1 MTRAILL
8 VALLAAC
15 AGCSTT
21 VTRLPP
27 PAARARES
35 GVVPIESV
43 EISNAN
49 LLLLSFIPIA
59 SGDPASP
66 NAGACLWFTDTLSVA
81 NQFRMLEAEAARVGA
96 TRVVDVATL
105 KTDESLLFF
114 LLQREKMHT
123 SATLV
128 REASPAPVSRPAKTY
143 LQRKGLKR

>member
-27 PAARARES
+27 PAALAREP

-43 EISNAN
+43 EVSNAN

-59 SGDPASP
+59 SGDPTSP
-66 NAGACLWFTDTLSVA
+66 NAGASLWFTDTLSVA

-96 TRVVDVATL
+96 TRAVEVTTL

-123 SATLV
+123 SAILV
-128 REASPAPVSRPAKTY
+128 KDASRVPAPRPAKTY
-143 LQRKGLKR
+143 LQRKGLRK